1 MGNGKHIAYR
11 YSVDTMGGKQEIENN
26 IHTSFFPG
34 DFCGI
39 GHGNS
44 SRTKCVE
51 ILESACEAP
60 LFFVFLPSNDY
71 SMALQDKYINPFTD
85 FGFKKLFGS
94 EPNKDLLID
103 FLNQVL
109 PGKHKIKDLSY
120 ARTEQL
126 GNTEADRKAIFD
138 LYCIGE
144 NGERFIVEM
153 QKAKQNFFKDR
164 SVYYSSFPIQE
175 QAKKGDWNYQLA
187 AVYMVGI
194 LDFTFS
200 EDETEQEVRHEVQ
213 MKDQK
218 CRVFYH
224 KLMYIYLEMPNFSK
238 AEGDLQTN
246 FDKWMYVL
254 QQLPYLQNRP
264 QALQD
269 RVFQKL
275 FEAAEIAKFT
285 PDEKNKY
292 EESLKYYRDLKN
304 VVDTSFDEGKAE
316 GKAEGKEERNIEI
329 ARQMKSEGEPVEK
342 IVRFTGLTLEEI
354 GRL

>member
-1 MGNGKHIAYR
+1 
-11 YSVDTMGGKQEIENN
+11 
-26 IHTSFFPG
+26 
-34 DFCGI
+34 
-39 GHGNS
+39 
-44 SRTKCVE
+44 
-51 ILESACEAP
+51 
-60 LFFVFLPSNDY
+60 
-71 SMALQDKYINPFTD
+71 MALQDKYINPFTD

-94 EPNKDLLID
+94 EPNKDILID

-109 PGKHKIKDLSY
+109 PVKHKIKDLTY

-126 GNTEADRKAIFD
+126 GNSEADRKAIFD
-138 LYCIGE
+138 LYCVGE

-164 SVYYSSFPIQE
+164 AVFYTSFPIQE
-175 QAKKGDWNYQLA
+175 QAKKGDWNFQLA
-187 AVYMVGI
+187 AVYLVGI
-194 LDFTFS
+194 LDFIFS
-200 EDETEQEVRHEVQ
+200 EDEAENEVRHEVQ
-213 MKDQK
+213 LKDQK
-218 CRVFYH
+218 CRVFYD

-238 AEGDLQTN
+238 AEEELETN

-285 PDEKNKY
+285 PDEKNNY

-316 GKAEGKEERNIEI
+316 GIAEGKIEGKIEI
-329 ARQMKSEGEPVEK
+329 ARQMKSEGEPIEK
-342 IVRFTGLTLEEI
+342 IVRFTGLTKAEI
-354 GRL
+354 ENL

>member
-1 MGNGKHIAYR
+1 
-11 YSVDTMGGKQEIENN
+11 
-26 IHTSFFPG
+26 
-34 DFCGI
+34 
-39 GHGNS
+39 
-44 SRTKCVE
+44 
-51 ILESACEAP
+51 
-60 LFFVFLPSNDY
+60 
-71 SMALQDKYINPFTD
+71 MALQDKYINPFTD

-109 PGKHKIKDLSY
+109 PGRHKIKDLTY

-144 NGERFIVEM
+144 NGERFIVAM
-153 QKAKQNFFKDR
+153 QKAKQNYFKDR

-175 QAKKGDWNYQLA
+175 QAKKGDWNYQLS

-194 LDFTFS
+194 LDITFS
-200 EDETEQEVRHEVQ
+200 EDEAAKEVRHEVQ
-213 MKDQK
+213 LKDQK
-218 CRVFYH
+218 CRVFYD
-224 KLMYIYLEMPNFSK
+224 KLTYIYLEMPNFGK
-238 AEGDLQTN
+238 AETELQDN

-254 QQLPYLQNRP
+254 QQLPYLQSRP
-264 QALQD
+264 PALQE

-285 PDEKNKY
+285 PDEKVKY

-316 GKAEGKEERNIEI
+316 RSVEI
-329 ARQMKSEGEPVEK
+329 ARQMKSEGEPIEK
-342 IVRFTGLTLEEI
+342 IVRFTGLTAEEI
-354 GRL
+354 EKL

>member
-1 MGNGKHIAYR
+1 MLENVH
-11 YSVDTMGGKQEIENN
+11 DTQL
-26 IHTSFFPG
+26 FP
-34 DFCGI
+34 
-39 GHGNS
+39 
-44 SRTKCVE
+44 
-51 ILESACEAP
+51 
-60 LFFVFLPSNDY
+60 VFLLFKDY

-109 PGKHKIKDLSY
+109 PGKHKIKDLTY

-126 GNTEADRKAIFD
+126 GSSETDRKAIFD

-187 AVYMVGI
+187 AVYMAGI

-200 EDETEQEVRHEVQ
+200 EDEAEQEVRHEVRL
-213 MKDQK
+213 KDQK
-218 CRVFYH
+218 CGIFYD
-224 KLMYIYLEMPNFSK
+224 KLTYIYLEMPNFNK
-238 AEGDLQTN
+238 AEGDLQNN

-264 QALQD
+264 KALQD

-316 GKAEGKEERNIEI
+316 GKIEI
-329 ARQMKSEGEPVEK
+329 ARQMKSEREPIEK
-342 IVRFTGLTLEEI
+342 IVRFTGLTREEI
-354 GRL
+354 ENL

>member
-1 MGNGKHIAYR
+1 
-11 YSVDTMGGKQEIENN
+11 
-26 IHTSFFPG
+26 
-34 DFCGI
+34 
-39 GHGNS
+39 
-44 SRTKCVE
+44 
-51 ILESACEAP
+51 
-60 LFFVFLPSNDY
+60 
-71 SMALQDKYINPFTD
+71 MALLDRYINPFTD

-109 PGKHKIKDLSY
+109 PGRHKIKDLTY

-126 GNTEADRKAIFD
+126 GNSETDRKAIFD
-138 LYCIGE
+138 LYCVGE

-164 SVYYSSFPIQE
+164 GVYYSSFPIQE
-175 QAKKGDWNYQLA
+175 QARKGDWNYQLTS
-187 AVYMVGI
+187 VYLVGI

-200 EDETEQEVRHEVQ
+200 EDEAEKEVRHEVQ
-213 MKDQK
+213 LKDQK
-218 CRVFYH
+218 CRVFYD
-224 KLMYIYLEMPNFSK
+224 KLTYIYLEMPHFSK
-238 AEGDLQTN
+238 AEDELQSN

-269 RVFQKL
+269 RIFQKL
-275 FEAAEIAKFT
+275 FETAEIAKFT

-304 VVDTSFDEGKAE
+304 VVDTSFDDGKAE
-316 GKAEGKEERNIEI
+316 RSLEI
-329 ARQMKSEGEPVEK
+329 ARQMKSEGEPIEK
-342 IVRFTGLTLEEI
+342 IVRFTGLTKAEI
-354 GRL
+354 ENL

>member
-1 MGNGKHIAYR
+1 
-11 YSVDTMGGKQEIENN
+11 
-26 IHTSFFPG
+26 
-34 DFCGI
+34 
-39 GHGNS
+39 
-44 SRTKCVE
+44 
-51 ILESACEAP
+51 
-60 LFFVFLPSNDY
+60 
-71 SMALQDKYINPFTD
+71 MALQDKYINPFTD

-109 PGKHKIKDLSY
+109 PGRHKIKELNY

-126 GNTEADRKAIFD
+126 GNSEADRKAIFD
-138 LYCIGE
+138 LYCVGE

-200 EDETEQEVRHEVQ
+200 EDESEQEVRHEVQ
-213 MKDQK
+213 LKDQK
-218 CRVFYH
+218 CRVFYD
-224 KLMYIYLEMPNFSK
+224 KLTYIYLEMPNFNKPES
-238 AEGDLQTN
+238 DLQNN

-254 QQLPYLQNRP
+254 QQLPYLQSRP
-264 QALQD
+264 QTLQD

-316 GKAEGKEERNIEI
+316 GKAEI
-329 ARQMKSEGEPVEK
+329 ARQMKSEGEPIDK
-342 IVRFTGLTLEEI
+342 IVRFTGLSPEEI
-354 GRL
+354 ENL